1 MRKIIYI
8 FLIFNEIITK
18 NMIYAYIRISTDKQ
32 FIINQKEEILN
43 FVDIKG
49 LTIDKWVT
57 ETISGKVAKE
67 SRKLGKLLK
76 KAKKGD
82 TIIVTEISRLSR
94 TLVEIMEIMGHCLK
108 SGVKLY
114 SIKKG
119 IPSTIPLIVKYFA
132 SPSVS
137 PPTSNAA

>member
-1 MRKIIYI
+1 
-8 FLIFNEIITK
+8 
-18 NMIYAYIRISTDKQ
+18 MIYAYIRISTDKQ

-76 KAKKGD
+76 KNEKRRHHHRHGNLQ
-82 TIIVTEISRLSR
+82 TEQDIGRNHGNNGALPEIRRETLLHKRRLLFR
-94 TLVEIMEIMGHCLK
+94 RFH
-108 SGVKLY
+108 
-114 SIKKG
+114 
-119 IPSTIPLIVKYFA
+119 
-132 SPSVS
+132 
-137 PPTSNAA
+137 